1 MNSIIRL
8 LRRLIRVI
16 YILLISLPRLLRRL
30 FLLVF
35 CTVYVIGSLSIK
47 ANAAEVFYPSSEAI
61 YAYSY
66 FISKG
71 LTKLNTSISNPAS
84 DGTPLSI
91 ESWTGSYYDKVGGQ
105 IFLYQKTTSS
115 FITFPW
121 ISGKYNYLD
130 SYDANNTIYSLNRDT
145 LYMEFFSS
153 QPIYGAAAFFH
164 PNDSGGQIT
173 ADVIARESL
182 GGATGGFYHYIL
194 RFTSVRNYFSINIHF
209 ANTTLSVV
217 PVMMKFESK
226 LTNDERMRVGL
237 PSLESSKINNL
248 TTQSKEQFEK
258 QIAQEKKHHEEMMDT
273 SESDKVGG
281 IADSLVKTGNEKTK
295 SLLYPV
301 QWAIDTAH
309 NLASAPS
316 TGTISIP
323 VIFGSGTF
331 DIDLTVLER
340 NVPSVWSFIQNFI
353 RFVVAIGILRG
364 IFGLFKGVDG

>member
-1 MNSIIRL
+1 
-8 LRRLIRVI
+8 
-16 YILLISLPRLLRRL
+16 L
-30 FLLVF
+30 FF

-47 ANAAEVFYPSSEAI
+47 ANAAEVYYPSSEAI

-71 LTKLNTSISNPAS
+71 ITKLNTTISHPASS
-84 DGTPLSI
+84 DGTPLAI

-121 ISGKYNYLD
+121 ISGKYNYVE
-130 SYDANNTIYSLNRDT
+130 SYDSNNVIYSQNRDT

-153 QPIYGAAAFFH
+153 QSLYGATAYFA
-164 PNDSGGQIT
+164 PGDGRGSIS
-173 ADVIARESL
+173 ADVISRESL

-194 RFTSVRNYFSINIHF
+194 RFTAVSNSFSINIQF
-209 ANTTLSVV
+209 VNSTLSVV

-237 PSLESSKINNL
+237 PSQESSQINNL

-258 QIAQEKKHHEEMMDT
+258 QIAQEKKQHEEQMDT
-273 SESDKVGG
+273 SKVSEVGG
-281 IADSLVKTGNEKTK
+281 IADSLQKVGNEKTK

-316 TGTISIP
+316 SGTISIP

-331 DIDLTVLER
+331 DIDLTVFER

-353 RFVVAIGILRG
+353 RFIVSLGIIRGILA
-364 IFGLFKGVDG
+364 LFKGVDG

>member
-1 MNSIIRL
+1 MTNSFSTK
-8 LRRLIRVI
+8 V
-16 YILLISLPRLLRRL
+16 
-30 FLLVF
+30 
-35 CTVYVIGSLSIK
+35 
-47 ANAAEVFYPSSEAI
+47 NAAEAFYPSSEAI

-71 LTKLNTSISNPAS
+71 LTKLNTSISNPGS
-84 DGTPLSI
+84 DGTPLAL

-105 IFLYQKTTSS
+105 IFLYQKTSSS

-121 ISGKYNYLD
+121 VSGKYNYVE
-130 SYDANNTIYSLNRDT
+130 SYDSSNVMYSQKTDS

-153 QPIYGAAAFFH
+153 QAILGAVAYFA
-164 PNDSGGQIT
+164 PGDGRTQIG
-173 ADVIARESL
+173 ADIISRESL

-194 RFTSVRNYFSINIHF
+194 RFTSVSNYFSINIQF
-209 ANTTLSVV
+209 VNSNVSAV

-237 PSLESSKINNL
+237 PSQESSKISNL

-258 QIAQEKKHHEEMMDT
+258 QIAEAKKQHDEAMDT
-273 SESDKVGG
+273 SKVTEVNG
-281 IADSLVKTGNEKTK
+281 IADSLQKVGNEKTK

-316 TGTISIP
+316 TGIISIP
-323 VIFGSGTF
+323 GIFGADSF
-331 DIDLTVLER
+331 QIDLSIFER
-340 NVPSVWSFIQNFI
+340 ELPSVWSFIQNFI
-353 RFVVAIGILRG
+353 RFIVALGILRG